1 MEATPQTGP
10 TRGQR
15 RLKLV
20 NFEIQENHISHE
32 TQGLSDKHLVVRRGK
47 PFKVT
52 LLFYGRMWNPKSE
65 CLTLQ
70 VLLGEMSAKMLVHF
84 SDKWSDP
91 HSWSARI
98 YPGNMGHGVV
108 TIHVCAPVLSS
119 VARYQLL
126 VHIAGAHER
135 SSYVAGTFVLLCNPW
150 LKEDPVYMP
159 LDAQRQ
165 EYVKSDYGVIYMGT
179 DVNFSQRP
187 WSFGQYE
194 PGVLEACLQLLQVS
208 PQHLSNSHKDYILR
222 ADPAYLSRIICAM
235 VNSSDDMGLVEGR
248 WKGNYKDGV
257 KPTEWCGSA
266 DILHRWMASKGNPVR
281 YGQCWVFAS
290 VLCTVMRVLGIPSRV
305 VTVFNAAHDGDGNL
319 ITEEFYSSTGERLG
333 LSKDSVWNFHV
344 WVECWM
350 RRSDIGAGFNGWQVV
365 DPTPQEKSAGI
376 YRCGPCPVV
385 AIQRRCLDTPY
396 DTAFV
401 YASVDADVVR
411 MIVRS
416 GKVVGKK
423 VDTKWVGRLIFT
435 KSIGLDVPE
444 DLTDSYKRK
453 KKDQTHRVGDSVRR
467 ASRSVVPF
475 PTEEVCRS
483 SRSAMSRSSIEV
495 CRLAR
500 SDVPCPTE
508 EGASS
513 LDVTLTVAGEP
524 TVGKSI
530 NLTVTHTNPTNST
543 RLLREHLNAQLK
555 EFNSSPGKSLWESH
569 QDVCIQ
575 PFEDLTRHHSIP
587 PSKYE
592 PFLAGD
598 DILKVAVIIKD
609 LKTKERVLAI
619 QEFNLSSP
627 KINIQVEGGD
637 SIQVKKEHTATVSYA
652 NELNKMLNGALL
664 TVEGYGLLQGKQEA
678 RLTILHPDEKIEKK
692 VTIMASTPGTK
703 LLSASFSHSSSPSVV
718 SRSFHKVSVTT

>member
-10 TRGQR
+10 TRSRR

-52 LLFYGRMWNPKSE
+52 LLFDGRMWNPKAE
-65 CLTLQ
+65 RLALQ
-70 VLLGEMSAKMLVHF
+70 VLLGEMSAKMLVRF

-98 YPGNMGHGVV
+98 YPGNIGHRVV

-126 VHIAGAHER
+126 VHIAGAHEQ

-159 LDAQRQ
+159 LDVQRQ

-208 PQHLSNSHKDYILR
+208 PQHLGNSHKDYVLR

-257 KPTEWCGSA
+257 KPTEWSGSA

-319 ITEEFYSSTGERLG
+319 ITEEFYSSTGEKLG
-333 LSKDSVWNFHV
+333 LSKDSIWNFHV

-401 YASVDADVVR
+401 YASVDADIVR

-435 KSIGLDVPE
+435 KSIGSDVPE

-453 KKDQTHRVGDSVRR
+453 KNQTHRVGVPVCLS
-467 ASRSVVPF
+467 SRSVVSF
-475 PTEEVCRS
+475 PPEEVCRS
-483 SRSAMSRSSIEV
+483 SRSATSRSSIQV
-495 CRLAR
+495 CRLA
-500 SDVPCPTE
+500 SCDVPGPAE
-508 EGASS
+508 EDASS

-524 TVGKSI
+524 IVGKSI
-530 NLTVTHTNPTNST
+530 NLTVTVTNPTNST

-555 EFNSSPGKSLWESH
+555 EFNCSPGKSFWEGH

-575 PFEDLTRHHSIP
+575 PFEDLTRHHSIH

-598 DILKVAVIIKD
+598 DILKVAVVIKD
-609 LKTKERVLAI
+609 LKTEERVLAI
-619 QEFNLSSP
+619 QEFNISSP

-637 SIQVKKEHTATVSYA
+637 SIQVKKEHTATVSFT
-652 NELNKMLNGALL
+652 NELNKTLNGAVLA
-664 TVEGYGLLQGKQEA
+664 VEGYGLLRGKQEA
-678 RLTILHPDEKIEKK
+678 RLTVLHPGETIEKK

-703 LLSASFSHSSSPSVV
+703 LLSASFSHSSSPSVI
-718 SRSFHKVSVTT
+718 SRSFHKVSIIT

>member
-10 TRGQR
+10 NRGQR

-52 LLFYGRMWNPKSE
+52 LLFYRQMWNPKAE
-65 CLTLQ
+65 RLALQ

-84 SDKWSDP
+84 SDKGSDP
-91 HSWSARI
+91 HSWSAQI
-98 YPGNMGHGVV
+98 YPGNIRQRVV
-108 TIHVCAPVLSS
+108 TIHVCSPVLSS
-119 VARYQLL
+119 VAQYQLL
-126 VHIAGAHER
+126 VHIAGTHEQ
-135 SSYVAGTFVLLCNPW
+135 SSYAAGTFVLLYNPW
-150 LKEDPVYMP
+150 LKEDAVYMP
-159 LDAQRQ
+159 LDVQRQ
-165 EYVKSDYGVIYMGT
+165 EYIKSDYGVIYMGT
-179 DVNFSQRP
+179 DVNVSLRP

-208 PQHLSNSHKDYILR
+208 PQHLSNSHKDYVLR

-248 WKGNYKDGV
+248 WKGSYKDGV
-257 KPTEWCGSA
+257 EPTQWSGSA
-266 DILHRWMASKGNPVR
+266 DILHRWMASKGKPVR

-333 LSKDSVWNFHV
+333 LSKDSIWNFHV

-350 RRSDIGAGFNGWQVV
+350 KRSDIGAEFDGWQVV
-365 DPTPQEKSAGI
+365 DPTPQEMSGGA

-385 AIQRRCLDTPY
+385 AIQRRYLGTPY

-401 YASVDADVVR
+401 YASVDADIVR

-435 KSIGLDVPE
+435 KSIGSDVPV
-444 DLTDSYKRK
+444 DLTDSYKRQK
-453 KKDQTHRVGDSVRR
+453 QDQTYRVGNSVCR
-467 ASRSVVPF
+467 ASRSVGPHPV
-475 PTEEVCRS
+475 EEMVCLSDMPRPP
-483 SRSAMSRSSIEV
+483 IE
-495 CRLAR
+495 
-500 SDVPCPTE
+500 DT
-508 EGASS
+508 SS
-513 LDVTLTVAGEP
+513 LDVTLTVQGEP
-524 TVGKSI
+524 TAGKSI
-530 NLTVTHTNPTNST
+530 NLTVTITNLTNST

-555 EFNSSPGKSLWESH
+555 EFNSGPEKSFWKSH
-569 QDVCIQ
+569 QEVRIQ
-575 PFEDLTRHHSIP
+575 PFGDLTQNHFIP
-587 PSKYE
+587 LSKYE
-592 PFLAGD
+592 AFLVGD
-598 DILKVAVIIKD
+598 DIVKVVAVIKD

-619 QEFNLSSP
+619 QDFNLISP
-627 KINIQVEGGD
+627 KINIKVEGGD
-637 SIQVKKEHTATVSYA
+637 SIQLKKEHTAIVSFT
-652 NELNKMLNGALL
+652 NKLNKPINGAVL

-678 RLTILHPDEKIEKK
+678 RLTVLHPDEKIEKK
-692 VTIMASTPGTK
+692 VAIMASTSGTK
-703 LLSASFSHSSSPSVV
+703 LLSASFSHSSSSNVV
-718 SRSFHKVSVTT
+718 SRTFHKVSVTT